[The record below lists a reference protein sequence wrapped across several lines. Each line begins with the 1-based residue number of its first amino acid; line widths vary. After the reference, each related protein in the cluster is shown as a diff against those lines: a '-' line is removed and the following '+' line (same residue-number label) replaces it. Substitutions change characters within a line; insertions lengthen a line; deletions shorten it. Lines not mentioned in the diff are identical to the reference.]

1 MNWFKKLFKKEV
13 KESSKKYGVEDL
25 TDEELSICGM
35 VFEHR
40 MSFQYTPSFTPG
52 DGFYINQCTG
62 NIISEDEIK
71 EIIINDVIRER
82 TNR

>member
-1 MNWFKKLFKKEV
+1 MCDMI
-13 KESSKKYGVEDL
+13 Y
-25 TDEELSICGM
+25 
-35 VFEHR
+35 EHR
-40 MSFQYTPSFTPG
+40 MSFQYTPSFIPG

-62 NIISEDEIK
+62 DIISEDKIK